1 MPNQSNDPAE
11 LWRTFLAE
19 AEKNYNNLANQA
31 MASPEFSRLMNQAG
45 GASFGAQKMLGEM
58 MERYLGSMN
67 LPSRAQLADM
77 GERLQAIEAQLV
89 EIKAMLVASLGD
101 AAAAGAT
108 GVAPRPKPPRTKRPP
123 SAAAGAAGGNGP

>member
-45 GASFGAQKMLGEM
+45 GAGVGAQKMLGEM
-58 MERYLGSMN
+58 MERYLGGMN

-89 EIKAMLVASLGD
+89 EIKAMLGASLGD
-101 AAAAGAT
+101 TAAAGAA
-108 GVAPRPKPPRTKRPP
+108 GVASRPKPPRTKRPP
-123 SAAAGAAGGNGP
+123 SASAGPAAGNDS

>member
-11 LWRTFLAE
+11 IWRTFLAE

-45 GASFGAQKMLGEM
+45 GAGVGVHKMLGEM
-58 MERYLGSMN
+58 MERYLGGMN
-67 LPSRAQLADM
+67 LPSRAQFADM

-89 EIKAMLVASLGD
+89 EIKAMLAASLGD
-101 AAAAGAT
+101 AAAAGAAGLT
-108 GVAPRPKPPRTKRPP
+108 PRPKPLRTKRPA
-123 SAAAGAAGGNGP
+123 SASAGPAGGNGS